1 MNQIVRLLILS
12 VICAIVCSV
21 SIVQAAT
28 TRTVF
33 GTFVSCAAGEV
44 IIRTDEDKPL
54 RFKVLLDAT
63 VLRGQLGT
71 QLRKAKLSEIGV
83 GDRIVAVLNEKGLA
97 TSLKA
102 YYSILK
108 GTVATVQSGKIFFK
122 DGSSVKVRPGMPVV
136 FGDGLLGKVADLKPG
151 AQVICR
157 VHPVTKEAWTVVA
170 KQPGSPQVSI
180 EPYKPNVVLEK
191 PVIKSVTYTAPPV
204 IKPRDWIKVV
214 VTGTPGGRAVCQV
227 RGLIP
232 RTVMNETSPG
242 TYVAH
247 VQVPSNK
254 VVKNEP
260 LVAYLT
266 VKGIDAVP
274 VQASKLI
281 TVVTEQPEELP
292 PVATETSTPEPKPE
306 QPQQAE
312 AKSPEP
318 PAPPAPVAPE
328 PPVQQPEI
336 KETRPKQPVAITSPT
351 TGSKLKRVLAVE
363 GTAEPG
369 SGVVITVSYTNNMSG
384 VLNLSGQVTS
394 QFIAVGADGRFKMGP
409 IPLEGPLATKGL
421 LFVIKAYY
429 PDAPDKASVVMVFG
443 DRD

>member
-1 MNQIVRLLILS
+1 MKQMVRLLILG
-12 VICAIVCSV
+12 VICAILCSI

-28 TRTVF
+28 NRTVF
-33 GTFVSCAAGEV
+33 GTFVSFAAGEV
-44 IIRTDEDKPL
+44 IIRTDDDKPL
-54 RFKVLLDAT
+54 RFKVLPDAI

-71 QLRKAKLSEIGV
+71 QLRKAKLSEIGA
-83 GDRIVAVLNEKGLA
+83 GDRIVVVLNEKGVA

-102 YYSILK
+102 YYSIVR
-108 GTVATVQSGKIFFK
+108 GTVATVQSDKIFFG
-122 DGSSVKVRPGMPVV
+122 DGSSVKVRPGIPVV
-136 FGDGLLGKVADLKPG
+136 FEDGQLGKVADLKSST
-151 AQVICR
+151 QVICR

-170 KQPGSPQVSI
+170 RQPESPKVSI

-191 PVIKSVTYTAPPV
+191 PVIKSVTYTAPPI

-232 RTVMNETSPG
+232 RTVMSETSPG

-247 VQVPSNK
+247 VQVPSDK
-254 VVKNEP
+254 VVKDEP

-266 VKGIDAVP
+266 VKGIDAIP

-281 TVVTEQPEELP
+281 SVVTEQPGQLP
-292 PVATETSTPEPKPE
+292 PVTTEVSTPKPSSGTPE
-306 QPQQAE
+306 LAE
-312 AKSPEP
+312 AKPPEHP
-318 PAPPAPVAPE
+318 THSIPAAPE
-328 PPVQQPEI
+328 PPVLQSKIE
-336 KETRPKQPVAITSPT
+336 ETRPKQPVTITSPA

-369 SGVVITVSYTNNMSG
+369 WGVVVAVSYTNSMSG
-384 VLNLSGQVTS
+384 VLNLSGQITS

-409 IPLEGPLATKGL
+409 IPLEGPLATRGL
-421 LFVIKAYY
+421 MFVIKAYY
-429 PDAPDKASVVMVFG
+429 PDAPGRASVVMVFG
-443 DRD
+443 DRN